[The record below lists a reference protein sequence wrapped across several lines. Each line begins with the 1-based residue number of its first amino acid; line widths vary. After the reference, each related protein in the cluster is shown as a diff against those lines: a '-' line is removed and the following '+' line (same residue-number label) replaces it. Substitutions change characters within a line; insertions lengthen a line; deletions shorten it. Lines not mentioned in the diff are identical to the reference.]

1 MNTDNKEDQYT
12 LEILGFIENQQHV
25 TQRHLAKKM
34 GVALGLTNSY
44 LKKCVKRGYVKIK
57 QAPARRFAYYLTP
70 KGFAEKSRLTA
81 AFLAH
86 SFDFYRQASESC
98 LNSLLECKKNG
109 HHEIVLCGIS
119 ELAEICLIKSK
130 EAGIKVAGFYEA
142 EGDVTKYLGVTVFK
156 KPDDENH
163 QVFLL
168 TDLKDPAARYA
179 DLLKRFPNKTIIVPE
194 VIEQYLNNI
203 TDISN

>member
-1 MNTDNKEDQYT
+1 MNTDNKDDQYT
-12 LEILGFIENQQHV
+12 LEILGFIENQKHV
-25 TQRHLAKKM
+25 TQRHLAQKL

-81 AFLAH
+81 AFLTR

-98 LNSLLECKKNG
+98 LNSLLECKNNG

-130 EAGIKVAGFYEA
+130 EAGVKVIGFYDAHKSIE
-142 EGDVTKYLGVTVFK
+142 KHLGVDVIK
-156 KPDDENH
+156 KPDDKKH

-168 TDLKDPAARYA
+168 TDLKDPAGRYTDFVA
-179 DLLKRFPNKTIIVPE
+179 QHPNKTMIVPDI
-194 VIEQYLNNI
+194 IEQYLNVE
-203 TDISN
+203 